1 LGSLQFRS
9 VEMATLEQGNGQ
21 FKHPSLTS
29 FEYEVL
35 PALWHR
41 TGGAEPILIV
51 GASSGSPLNDN
62 PSPTVGTCHARAH
75 NPIRHS
81 TIIGRPRAGWQP
93 KRRLSF
99 PREPGTYP
107 AHRTRMRAS
116 KLRIFP
122 RSRPCSLCRRVTRNA
137 APSPFSAVD
146 QLRNSFIAKSWL
158 SDS

>member
-21 FKHPSLTS
+21 FKYPRLTS

-35 PALWHR
+35 LALWHR
-41 TGGAEPILIV
+41 TGGSEPILIV

-62 PSPTVGTCHARAH
+62 PSPTAGTCHARAH

-93 KRRLSF
+93 RPRLSF
-99 PREPGTYP
+99 PEGTWHILGSQDSHESQQIETLP
-107 AHRTRMRAS
+107 T
-116 KLRIFP
+116 
-122 RSRPCSLCRRVTRNA
+122 SRPCSLCRRATCNA
-137 APSPFSAVD
+137 AALRSPRWINSAT
-146 QLRNSFIAKSWL
+146 LIAKSWL

>member
-1 LGSLQFRS
+1 MGSLQFRS

-21 FKHPSLTS
+21 FKYPSLTS

-62 PSPTVGTCHARAH
+62 PSPTAGTCHARAH

-93 KRRLSF
+93 RPRLSF
-99 PREPGTYP
+99 PEGTWHILGSQDSDESQQIETLP
-107 AHRTRMRAS
+107 DKSTLLTLLESNPQRG
-116 KLRIFP
+116 
-122 RSRPCSLCRRVTRNA
+122 RSSV
-137 APSPFSAVD
+137 SAVD
-146 QLRNSFIAKSWL
+146 QLRNSYCEELAF
-158 SDS
+158 